1 MRTLIVEDNHA
12 NRQLMVKYLS
22 CFGECDTAEN
32 GLEGVIKFQEALD
45 SDKPYDLVCLD
56 LMMPEM
62 DGHDAL
68 QQIRALETAK
78 GIRGLAGVKVLI
90 ASAADTPS
98 GILKAF
104 QMGCEGYL
112 IKPIRR
118 KEMYDTLEKLG
129 LISASTIPQ

>member
-1 MRTLIVEDNHA
+1 MRTLIVEDNLA
-12 NRQLMVKYLS
+12 NRHLMVKYLS

-32 GLEGVIKFQEALD
+32 GLEGVIRFQEAME
-45 SDKPYDLVCLD
+45 KGQPYDLICLD

-68 QQIRALETAK
+68 QQIRALETVK
-78 GIRGLAGVKVLI
+78 GIRGLSGVKILI
-90 ASAADTPS
+90 TSAVDKPS

-112 IKPIRR
+112 IKPVRR
-118 KEMYDTLEKLG
+118 KEMYEALEKLG
-129 LISASTIPQ
+129 LISAYSIPE